1 MGAINNAY
9 NQAGWSILQLASA
22 ASKYMSGRNKEG
34 QDKAKQSYN

>member
-22 ASKYMSGRNKEG
+22 ASKYISERNKEG
-34 QDKAKQSYN
+34 QNRAKQNYN